1 MNAQQY
7 KNYKQ
12 KNHNMGKELNK
23 LRHQFFAS
31 CPKGLESLLFEEL
44 KALGIETILQENGG
58 VSFECKPY
66 LAFEA
71 IIYSRIASRIY
82 MGLFEF
88 DAKREKDIYFE
99 SKKFEWKKDFEL
111 SQTFK
116 VNTILG
122 HSPNGQKRSQFTNSM
137 FLGLQLKDAI
147 VDKFR
152 SEFGERPDVNPEDPD
167 YSLLLFVRP
176 YDNPFS
182 TKEKCSVLVD
192 LCGDAL
198 SNRGYRT
205 ERFSAPLRENL
216 AAAII
221 KLSGLT
227 QKETFF
233 DGMCGSGTLTTEA
246 LLQMGNIPSGFMKVL
261 EYAKNPRSN
270 PWKFVSMRFFTR
282 DKFLQE
288 KFRQIIG
295 KAKDEY
301 QKGVDSL
308 HNSEQRFFANDN
320 DQKAI
325 NISKIHLENA
335 GLQGLVEF
343 SKLDATELSGTED
356 LNGVFVV
363 NPPYGDRLETGEEEK
378 LKELYHNLG
387 ETLKSNFKGFRAY
400 ILTGNLEKLKE
411 ISLRT
416 SKRHILSN
424 GNIECRLAEYKLF

>member
-1 MNAQQY
+1 
-7 KNYKQ
+7 
-12 KNHNMGKELNK
+12 MGKELVK

-31 CPKGLESLLFEEL
+31 CPKGIEEL
-44 KALGIETILQENGG
+44 LNNELKELGITNTAVETGG

-66 LAFEA
+66 EAFKA
-71 IIYSRIASRIY
+71 IIYSRFASRIF

-88 DAKREKDIYFE
+88 DIKREKDIYFE
-99 SKKFEWKKDFEL
+99 SKKYDWKKDFEV

-116 VNTILG
+116 INTILG
-122 HSPNGQKRSQFTNSM
+122 HSPNGQKRSSYTNSM

-176 YDNPFS
+176 YDNPYS
-182 TKEKCSVLVD
+182 TKEKCTVLVD

-198 SNRGYRT
+198 SNRGYRS
-205 ERFSAPLRENL
+205 ERFTAPLRENL

-227 QKETFF
+227 SKETFF
-233 DGMCGSGTLTTEA
+233 DGMCGSGTLVTEA
-246 LLQMGNIPSGFMKVL
+246 LLSMGNIPSGFMKVL
-261 EYAKNPRSN
+261 EYSRSSRN
-270 PWKFVSMRFFTR
+270 KPWKFLSMRFFTR

-288 KFRQIIG
+288 KFNAIILE
-295 KAKDEY
+295 AKDAY
-301 QKGVDSL
+301 TKGVELLKSG
-308 HNSEQRFFANDN
+308 NQKFFANDLSA
-320 DQKAI
+320 KAV
-325 NISKIHLENA
+325 NVSKIHLQNA
-335 GLQGLVEF
+335 GLENIVNF
-343 SKLDATELSGTED
+343 TSKDAID
-356 LNGVFVV
+356 LKAPQDSKGVFVV
-363 NPPYGDRLETGEEEK
+363 NPPYGERLEKGEEEK
-378 LKELYHNLG
+378 LKALYHVLG
-387 ETLKSNFKGFRAY
+387 ENLKNNFKNYRAY
-400 ILTGNLEKLKE
+400 VLTGNLEKLKE